1 MITETYVSFEVAK
14 LLKEEGFECEKKS
27 VTAMYNEIGEFH
39 SLSTAA
45 DEYYDYSDFDE
56 YDYIAP
62 TLQMAMDWL
71 RVTYK
76 HHIVAEPRLYN
87 SANTDSDFSRWLWT
101 IITED
106 SYLYSEGEDF
116 PTYESAAEAALKHCL
131 ENLI

>member
-14 LLKEEGFECEKKS
+14 LLKENGFPQNTFRCHYIIDGNINYKS
-27 VTAMYNEIGEFH
+27 FENRCGFG
-39 SLSTAA
+39 
-45 DEYYDYSDFDE
+45 DYDI
-56 YDYIAP
+56 IAP
-62 TLQMAMDWL
+62 TLQMALKWL